1 MPQLNLPFLID
12 THCHLDFHAFNKDR
26 IDIINKARQAGITRI
41 LNPGIDVESSRVVVK
56 LSEAHPEIYAA
67 VGVHPNDAL
76 GYHDNAIDEL
86 RVLAKNP
93 KVVAIGEIGL
103 DYYRD
108 RAPISLQQHILL
120 EQLQLASDLNLPV
133 VIHSRNA
140 NTDIIQILAD
150 WYTQLVKNGSLLVAH
165 PGVLHSFSGDE
176 KTAQQA
182 LEKNFFIGITG
193 PITFL
198 NSHNLQ
204 QLVTNL
210 PLESLLVETDAPFL
224 TPYPHRG
231 QRNEPVYVKLVVEK
245 IAALH
250 NKPFPI
256 VAETIRQN
264 AVRLFNW

>member
-1 MPQLNLPFLID
+1 MPQSSLPFLVD

-26 IDIINKARQAGITRI
+26 ADIINKAHQAGITRI
-41 LNPGIDVESSRVVVK
+41 LNPGIDLESSRGAIK
-56 LSEAHPEIYAA
+56 LAEAHPEIFAA

-76 GYHDNAIDEL
+76 GFHENAITEL

-108 RAPISLQQHILL
+108 RAPISLQHHILI
-120 EQLQLASDLNLPV
+120 EQLQLASELNLPV

-140 NTDIIQILAD
+140 NADIIQILAD
-150 WYTQLVKNGSLLVAH
+150 WYTQLIKKGSILVTR

-176 KTAQQA
+176 KMAQQA
-182 LEKNFFIGITG
+182 LERNFFIGITG

-198 NSHNLQ
+198 NTHDLQ
-204 QLVTNL
+204 HLVANL

-224 TPYPHRG
+224 TPHPHRG

-250 NKPFPI
+250 NKPFPF